1 MPNTLLSVATL
12 KSGVALTALLL
23 LPVSTVASEISLDE
37 IIVIA
42 NRSETE
48 AGKVGST
55 THVITEEDLKNDG
68 ASFITEYLSKLPGIS
83 YSRNGGAGRATT
95 LRMRGLKGQYI
106 KVLVDG
112 IDIAD
117 PTGLQVEARLE
128 HMMLADVERIEILK
142 GSQSALYGGQ
152 AIGGVINII
161 TKRAEPGTVQHNLTA
176 EGGSYGTANAS
187 YGFKA
192 ASETADLA
200 VNIQRF
206 HSDGFSAVKP
216 NGREADDDSYDNTT
230 ISAKGSYDI
239 TQNLNLYLVGRG
251 TDAYGEYDSSK
262 APNAHNKNDFRQYVG
277 KLGANIA
284 WFDDQLTT
292 DASVQ
297 LTHVTRKI
305 KDNNPKTLK
314 GKRYKFDLF
323 NTYDV
328 TDALVINF
336 GSDWMHEDYTKF
348 GTSQIFGGFVEALIE
363 ASDDLNFAVS
373 SWFDHHSRFGNYW
386 SGRATTSYQL
396 LDNTRFRSSFG
407 NGFRAPSLNELF
419 SEWGDTSLK
428 PETSLSFDVGID
440 QELLAGK
447 LRFGATY
454 FHILTED
461 LIAYDTATNKY
472 AQIKGLS
479 RSQGAEF
486 SANWDVLDNL
496 SLNGAY
502 TYTWALGPDKKRQFR
517 VPLHDVNFGVTY
529 KPIEALTLN
538 LNASYVAGVDDTI
551 YVGFVPKRVEL
562 DDFVLVNAKASYQYN
577 ENLRFHVRGENLL
590 DQDYERARDYQTP
603 GLSVYAGLSATF

>member
-12 KSGVALTALLL
+12 KSGVALTALFL

-68 ASFITEYLSKLPGIS
+68 ASFVTEYLSKLPGIS

-95 LRMRGLKGQYI
+95 LWMRGLKGQYI

-117 PTGLQVEARLE
+117 PSGLRVQARLE

-216 NGREADDDSYDNTT
+216 DGREADDDSYDNTT
-230 ISAKGSYDI
+230 ISAKGSYDV
-239 TQNLNLYLVGRG
+239 TQDLNLYFAGRG
-251 TDAYGEYDSSK
+251 TDAHGEYDAS
-262 APNAHNKNDFRQYVG
+262 ADPNAHHTGEFRQYSG
-277 KLGANIA
+277 KLGANFT
-284 WFDDQLTT
+284 WLDTRLTT
-292 DASVQ
+292 DTSVQ
-297 LTHVTRKI
+297 LAHVTRKN
-305 KDNNPKTLK
+305 KDDRPATFK
-314 GKRYKFDLF
+314 GMRYKFDLL
-323 NTYDV
+323 NTYEA
-328 TDALVINF
+328 TDTLTINF
-336 GSDWMHEDYTKF
+336 GGDWVHEDYSDYGK
-348 GTSQIFGGFVEALIE
+348 GQIFGGFVDAMIE
-363 ASDDLNFAVS
+363 ASEDLNFSVS
-373 SWFDHHSRFGNYW
+373 SRFDHHSRFGNYW
-386 SGRATTSYQL
+386 SGRASTSYQIL
-396 LDNTRFRSSFG
+396 ESTRLRSSFG

-419 SEWGDTSLK
+419 GKWGNSDLK
-428 PETSLSFDVGID
+428 PETSLSFDAGID
-440 QELLAGK
+440 QDFIDGK

-461 LIAYDTATNKY
+461 LIGFAGGNF
-472 AQIKGLS
+472 AQVKGLS
-479 RSQGAEF
+479 RSQGAEL

-496 SLNGAY
+496 SFNGAY
-502 TYTWALGPDKKRQFR
+502 TYTWAVGPDKKRLSR
-517 VPLHDVNFGVTY
+517 VPLHDVNLGVTY

-538 LNASYVAGVDDTI
+538 LNGSYVAGVEDEGD
-551 YVGFVPKRVEL
+551 L